1 MSLVVFCVSAI
12 FTNKIN
18 FSPCYC
24 YCKKYFFSF
33 SCCIFF
39 SAGLNT
45 SKKKIVDKMLA
56 SSHAYKLRT
65 VKKKVV
71 IKHYGT
77 NLIDFLCK
85 RDFFLLIIVQ
95 KPKSKYVVKLLL
107 LLLFFLQCDFPRWS
121 QILLDFTRAEC
132 NQWRYYNH

>member
-1 MSLVVFCVSAI
+1 
-12 FTNKIN
+12 
-18 FSPCYC
+18 
-24 YCKKYFFSF
+24 
-33 SCCIFF
+33 
-39 SAGLNT
+39 
-45 SKKKIVDKMLA
+45 MLA

-107 LLLFFLQCDFPRWS
+107 LLLFFYSVTSHGGVKYFW
-121 QILLDFTRAEC
+121 ILPELNVINGGTIII
-132 NQWRYYNH
+132 NHPHYIL

>member
-1 MSLVVFCVSAI
+1 MLDVNSVQEIVSQIFFNLIIFFLQMCSVFLL
-12 FTNKIN
+12 
-18 FSPCYC
+18 
-24 YCKKYFFSF
+24 YFF
-33 SCCIFF
+33 
-39 SAGLNT
+39 LRWT
-45 SKKKIVDKMLA
+45 EHQQKKIVDKMLA